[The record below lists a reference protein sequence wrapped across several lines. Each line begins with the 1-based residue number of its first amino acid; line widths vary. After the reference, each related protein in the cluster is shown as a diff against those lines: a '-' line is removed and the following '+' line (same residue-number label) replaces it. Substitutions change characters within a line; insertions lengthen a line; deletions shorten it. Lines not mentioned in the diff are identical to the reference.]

1 MKKSL
6 IAMSVLG
13 AFVAGSAT
21 AANVE
26 IYGLINPALM
36 FTSSDGDYASAET
49 KNQFSMEEGKE
60 FGSRWGLRGM
70 ETINEDLKVGFVLES
85 GFRSDTGALGA
96 ARDTGRIFDRESHI
110 DLHTKFGKFQF
121 GRMPLFG
128 SVLGADG
135 LFRAI
140 DPLFA
145 NYTVAFGSGSV
156 TGSDWTRVDNAIS
169 YVTPTFA
176 GFTAYA
182 MYSFKND
189 SKKTSTINGETL
201 TGEESKAESD
211 RYASLALRY
220 QNGALEAV
228 LVADMTMYGSIDT
241 YDHEKPEYD
250 VDNGFTVTLGGNYE
264 FSNGLKLIA
273 FGQYFKDQWLNTS
286 ARAGVTLDGVKWA
299 TSNNSDLTK
308 ADGEGY
314 GFVDGYG
321 LSLGANYPLGGGTIK
336 GQIAYRDMD
345 NTKDVDFNRWFVAL
359 GYDYPMSKRTSF
371 FAMTGYTQEKV
382 ESATREATPS
392 GYEFTAGILH
402 RF

>member
-13 AFVAGSAT
+13 AFVAGSAI

-36 FTSSDGDYASAET
+36 FTSSNGDYATAET

-70 ETINEDLKVGFVLES
+70 EEISPDFKVGFVLES

-176 GFTAYA
+176 GLTGYA
-182 MYSFKND
+182 MYSFRND
-189 SKKTSTINGETL
+189 SNKTDANGDPTNA
-201 TGEESKAESD
+201 EESKAEAD

-228 LVADMTMYGSIDT
+228 LVADMTMYGSVDSPA
-241 YDHEKPEYD
+241 HETED

-273 FGQYFKDQWLNTS
+273 FGQYFKDQYLNTN
-286 ARAGVTLDGVKWA
+286 ARAGVTLDGVNWVTAKDP
-299 TSNNSDLTK
+299 TQLSKGSN
-308 ADGEGY
+308 GY

-336 GQIAYRDMD
+336 GQVAYRDMD

-382 ESATREATPS
+382 EAANREATPY
-392 GYEFTAGILH
+392 GFEFTAGILH

>member
-36 FTSSDGDYASAET
+36 FTSSNGDYDGAET

-70 ETINEDLKVGFVLES
+70 EEISPDFKVGFVLES

-145 NYTVAFGSGSV
+145 NYTFAFGSGSV
-156 TGSDWTRVDNAIS
+156 TASDWTRVDNAIS

-176 GFTAYA
+176 GLTGYA

-189 SKKTSTINGETL
+189 GTTDA
-201 TGEESKAESD
+201 EESKAESN

-220 QNGALEAV
+220 QNGGLEAV
-228 LVADMTMYGSIDT
+228 LVADMTMYGSVDNP
-241 YDHEKPEYD
+241 DHETED

-264 FSNGLKLIA
+264 FSNGFKLIA
-273 FGQYFKDQWLNTS
+273 FAQYFKDQWLNTN
-286 ARAGVTLDGVKWA
+286 ARAGVTLDGVNWITAKQG
-299 TSNNSDLTK
+299 NIENGSD
-308 ADGEGY
+308 GY

-336 GQIAYRDMD
+336 GQVAYRDMD
-345 NTKDVDFNRWFVAL
+345 NTKDVDFSRWFVAL
-359 GYDYPMSKRTSF
+359 GYDYPALQAYEPLCDDRF
-371 FAMTGYTQEKV
+371 H
-382 ESATREATPS
+382 S
-392 GYEFTAGILH
+392 GKG
-402 RF
+402 

>member
-36 FTSSDGDYASAET
+36 FTSSNGDYDGAET

-70 ETINEDLKVGFVLES
+70 EEISPDFKVGFVLES

-145 NYTVAFGSGSV
+145 NYTFAFGSGSV
-156 TGSDWTRVDNAIS
+156 TASDWTRVDNAIS

-176 GFTAYA
+176 GLTGYA
-182 MYSFKND
+182 MYSFRND
-189 SKKTSTINGETL
+189 SNKTDADGNPYNA
-201 TGEESKAESD
+201 EESKAEAD

-220 QNGALEAV
+220 QNGGLEAV
-228 LVADMTMYGSIDT
+228 LVTDMTMYGSVDSPLH
-241 YDHEKPEYD
+241 DDAGYD
-250 VDNGFTVTLGGNYE
+250 VDNGYTVTLGGNYA
-264 FSNGLKLIA
+264 FSNGFKLIA
-273 FGQYFKDQWLNTS
+273 FAQYFKDQWLNTN
-286 ARAGVTLDGVKWA
+286 ARAGVTLDGVSHIA
-299 TSNNSDLTK
+299 GT
-308 ADGEGY
+308 Y
-314 GFVDGYG
+314 GFVDGFG
-321 LSLGANYPLGGGTIK
+321 VSLGANYPLGGGTIK

-345 NTKDVDFNRWFVAL
+345 NTMDVDFNRWFVAL
-359 GYDYPMSKRTSF
+359 GYDYPLSKRTSF
-371 FAMTGYTQEKV
+371 FAMTGFTQEKV
-382 ESATREATPS
+382 ENNRATTNNEATPY
-392 GYEFTAGILH
+392 GFEFTAGILH

>member
-36 FTSSDGDYASAET
+36 FTSSNGDYDGAET

-70 ETINEDLKVGFVLES
+70 EEISPDFKVGFVLES

-145 NYTVAFGSGSV
+145 NYTFAFGSGSV
-156 TGSDWTRVDNAIS
+156 TASDWTRVDNAIS

-176 GFTAYA
+176 GLTGYA

-189 SKKTSTINGETL
+189 GTTDA
-201 TGEESKAESD
+201 EESKAESN

-220 QNGALEAV
+220 QNGGLEAV
-228 LVADMTMYGSIDT
+228 LVADMTMYGSVDNP
-241 YDHEKPEYD
+241 DHETED
-250 VDNGFTVTLGGNYE
+250 VDNGFTVTFGGNYE
-264 FSNGLKLIA
+264 FSNGFKLIA
-273 FGQYFKDQWLNTS
+273 FAQYFKDQWLNTN
-286 ARAGVTLDGVKWA
+286 ARAGVTFDGVDYITGK
-299 TSNNSDLTK
+299 K
-308 ADGEGY
+308 GY

-321 LSLGANYPLGGGTIK
+321 VSLGANYPLGGGIIK
-336 GQIAYRDMD
+336 GQVAYRDMD
-345 NTKDVDFNRWFVAL
+345 NTDDVDFSRWFVAL
-359 GYDYPMSKRTSF
+359 GYDYPLSKRTSL
-371 FAMTGYTQEKV
+371 FAMTGFTQEKV
-382 ESATREATPS
+382 ENNRATTNNEATPY
-392 GYEFTAGILH
+392 GFEFTAGILH

>member
-36 FTSSDGDYASAET
+36 FTSSNGDFDGAET

-70 ETINEDLKVGFVLES
+70 EEISPDFKVGFVLES
-85 GFRSDTGALGA
+85 GFRSDTGARGA

-145 NYTVAFGSGSV
+145 NYTFAFGSGSV
-156 TGSDWTRVDNAIS
+156 TASDWTRVDNAIS

-176 GFTAYA
+176 GLTGYA

-189 SKKTSTINGETL
+189 GTTDA
-201 TGEESKAESD
+201 EESKAESD
-211 RYASLALRY
+211 RDASLALRY
-220 QNGALEAV
+220 QNGSLEAV
-228 LVADMTMYGSIDT
+228 LVTDMTMYGSVDKKG
-241 YDHEKPEYD
+241 HEEAGA
-250 VDNGFTVTLGGNYE
+250 DNGFTVTLGGNYE
-264 FSNGLKLIA
+264 FSNGFKLIA
-273 FGQYFKDQWLNTS
+273 FAQYFKDQWLNTN
-286 ARAGVTLDGVKWA
+286 ARAGVTFDGVDYITDK
-299 TSNNSDLTK
+299 N
-308 ADGEGY
+308 GY

-321 LSLGANYPLGGGTIK
+321 VSLGANYPLGGGIIK
-336 GQIAYRDMD
+336 GQVAYRDMD
-345 NTKDVDFNRWFVAL
+345 NTDDVDFNRWFVAL
-359 GYDYPMSKRTSF
+359 GYDYPLSKRTSL
-371 FAMTGYTQEKV
+371 FAMTGFTQEKV
-382 ESATREATPS
+382 ENNSTNDEATPY
-392 GYEFTAGILH
+392 GFEFTAGILH

>member
-36 FTSSDGDYASAET
+36 FTSSNGDYDGAET

-70 ETINEDLKVGFVLES
+70 EEISPDFKVGFVLES

-145 NYTVAFGSGSV
+145 NYTFAFGSGSV
-156 TGSDWTRVDNAIS
+156 TASDWTRVDNAIS

-176 GFTAYA
+176 GLTGYA

-189 SKKTSTINGETL
+189 GTTDA
-201 TGEESKAESD
+201 EESKAESD

-220 QNGALEAV
+220 QNGSLEAV
-228 LVADMTMYGSIDT
+228 LVTDMTMYGSVDKKE
-241 YDHEKPEYD
+241 HEEAGA
-250 VDNGFTVTLGGNYE
+250 DNGFTVTLGGNYE
-264 FSNGLKLIA
+264 FSNGFKLIA
-273 FGQYFKDQWLNTS
+273 FAQYFKDQWLNTN
-286 ARAGVTLDGVKWA
+286 ARAGVTFDGVNYI
-299 TSNNSDLTK
+299 T
-308 ADGEGY
+308 GEKGY

-321 LSLGANYPLGGGTIK
+321 VSLGANYPLGGGTIK
-336 GQIAYRDMD
+336 GQVAYRDMD
-345 NTKDVDFNRWFVAL
+345 NTDDVDFSRWFVAL
-359 GYDYPMSKRTSF
+359 GYDYPLSKRTSL
-371 FAMTGYTQEKV
+371 FAMTGFTQEKV
-382 ESATREATPS
+382 ENNRATTNNEATPY
-392 GYEFTAGILH
+392 GFEFTAGILH

>member
-36 FTSSDGDYASAET
+36 FTSSNGDYDGAET

-70 ETINEDLKVGFVLES
+70 EEISPDFKVGFVLES

-145 NYTVAFGSGSV
+145 NYTFAFGSGSV
-156 TGSDWTRVDNAIS
+156 TASDWTRVDNAIS

-176 GFTAYA
+176 GLTGYA

-189 SKKTSTINGETL
+189 GTTDA
-201 TGEESKAESD
+201 EESKAESD

-220 QNGALEAV
+220 QNGSLEAV
-228 LVADMTMYGSIDT
+228 LVTDMTMYGSVDKK
-241 YDHEKPEYD
+241 DHEEAGA
-250 VDNGFTVTLGGNYE
+250 DNGFTVTLGGNYE
-264 FSNGLKLIA
+264 FSNGFKLIA
-273 FGQYFKDQWLNTS
+273 FAQYFKDQWLNTN
-286 ARAGVTLDGVKWA
+286 ARAGVTFDGVDYI
-299 TSNNSDLTK
+299 TGGN
-308 ADGEGY
+308 GY

-321 LSLGANYPLGGGTIK
+321 VSLGANYPLGGGTIK

-345 NTKDVDFNRWFVAL
+345 NTNDVDFNRWFVAL
-359 GYDYPMSKRTSF
+359 GYDYPLSKRTSF
-371 FAMTGYTQEKV
+371 FAMTGFTQEKV
-382 ESATREATPS
+382 ENNRATTNNDSEATPY
-392 GYEFTAGILH
+392 GFEFTAGILH

>member
-13 AFVAGSAT
+13 AFVASSAT

-36 FTSSDGDYASAET
+36 FTSSNGDYDGAET

-70 ETINEDLKVGFVLES
+70 EEISPDFKVGFVLES

-145 NYTVAFGSGSV
+145 NYTFAFGSGSV
-156 TGSDWTRVDNAIS
+156 TASDWTRVDNAIS

-176 GFTAYA
+176 GLTGYA

-189 SKKTSTINGETL
+189 GTTDA
-201 TGEESKAESD
+201 EESKAESD

-220 QNGALEAV
+220 QNGSLEAV
-228 LVADMTMYGSIDT
+228 LVTDMTMYGSVDKKE
-241 YDHEKPEYD
+241 HEEAGA
-250 VDNGFTVTLGGNYE
+250 DNGFTVTLGGNYE
-264 FSNGLKLIA
+264 FSNGFKLIA
-273 FGQYFKDQWLNTS
+273 FAQYFKDQWLNTN
-286 ARAGVTLDGVKWA
+286 ARAGVTFDGV
-299 TSNNSDLTK
+299 NELTNK
-308 ADGEGY
+308 SGY
-314 GFVDGYG
+314 GYVDGYG
-321 LSLGANYPLGGGTIK
+321 VSLGANYPLGGGTIK
-336 GQIAYRDMD
+336 GQVAYRDMD
-345 NTKDVDFNRWFVAL
+345 NTDDVDFNRWFVAL
-359 GYDYPMSKRTSF
+359 GYDYPLSKRTSL
-371 FAMTGYTQEKV
+371 FAMTGFTQEKV
-382 ESATREATPS
+382 ENNRTNKEATPY
-392 GYEFTAGILH
+392 GFEFTAGILH

>member
-36 FTSSDGDYASAET
+36 FTSSNGDYDGAET

-60 FGSRWGLRGM
+60 FGSRWGLRGK
-70 ETINEDLKVGFVLES
+70 EDISPDFKVGFVLES

-145 NYTVAFGSGSV
+145 NYTFAFGSGSV
-156 TGSDWTRVDNAIS
+156 TASDWTRVDNAIS

-176 GFTAYA
+176 GLTGYA

-189 SKKTSTINGETL
+189 GTTDA
-201 TGEESKAESD
+201 EESKAESN

-220 QNGALEAV
+220 QNGGLEAV
-228 LVADMTMYGSIDT
+228 LVADMTMYGSVDNP
-241 YDHEKPEYD
+241 DHETED

-264 FSNGLKLIA
+264 FSNGFKLIA
-273 FGQYFKDQWLNTS
+273 FAQYFKDQWLNTN
-286 ARAGVTLDGVKWA
+286 ARAGVTLDGVNWVTAKLGNIENG
-299 TSNNSDLTK
+299 SN
-308 ADGEGY
+308 GY

-336 GQIAYRDMD
+336 GQVAYRDMD
-345 NTKDVDFNRWFVAL
+345 NTMDVDFNRWFVAL
-359 GYDYPMSKRTSF
+359 GYDYPLSKRTSL
-371 FAMTGYTQEKV
+371 FAMTGFTQEKV
-382 ESATREATPS
+382 ENNRTNEEATPY
-392 GYEFTAGILH
+392 GFEFTAGILH

>member
-36 FTSSDGDYASAET
+36 FTSSNGDYDGAET

-70 ETINEDLKVGFVLES
+70 EEISPDFKVGFVLES

-145 NYTVAFGSGSV
+145 NYTFAFGSGSV
-156 TGSDWTRVDNAIS
+156 TASDWTRVDNAIS

-176 GFTAYA
+176 GLTGYA

-189 SKKTSTINGETL
+189 GTTDA
-201 TGEESKAESD
+201 EESEAESN

-220 QNGALEAV
+220 QNGGLEAV
-228 LVADMTMYGSIDT
+228 LVADMTMYGSVDNP
-241 YDHEKPEYD
+241 DHETED

-264 FSNGLKLIA
+264 FSNGFKLIA
-273 FGQYFKDQWLNTS
+273 FAQYFKDQWLNTN
-286 ARAGVTLDGVKWA
+286 ARAGVTLDGVNWITAKQG
-299 TSNNSDLTK
+299 NIENGSD
-308 ADGEGY
+308 GY

-336 GQIAYRDMD
+336 GQVAYRDMD
-345 NTKDVDFNRWFVAL
+345 NTKDVDFSRWFVAL
-359 GYDYPMSKRTSF
+359 GYDYPLSKRTSL
-371 FAMTGYTQEKV
+371 FAMTGFTQEKV
-382 ESATREATPS
+382 ENNRTNKEATPY
-392 GYEFTAGILH
+392 GFEFTAGILH

>member
-36 FTSSDGDYASAET
+36 FTSSNGDHDGAET

-70 ETINEDLKVGFVLES
+70 EEISPDFKVGFVLES

-145 NYTVAFGSGSV
+145 NYTFAFGSGSV
-156 TGSDWTRVDNAIS
+156 TASDWTRVDNAIS

-176 GFTAYA
+176 GLTGYA

-189 SKKTSTINGETL
+189 GTTDA
-201 TGEESKAESD
+201 EESKAESD

-220 QNGALEAV
+220 QNGSLEAV
-228 LVADMTMYGSIDT
+228 LVTDMTMYGSVDKKE
-241 YDHEKPEYD
+241 HEEAGA
-250 VDNGFTVTLGGNYE
+250 DNGFTVTLGGNYE
-264 FSNGLKLIA
+264 FSNGFKLIA
-273 FGQYFKDQWLNTS
+273 FAQYFKDQWLNTN
-286 ARAGVTLDGVKWA
+286 ARAGVTFDGVDYI
-299 TSNNSDLTK
+299 TSK
-308 ADGEGY
+308 KGY

-321 LSLGANYPLGGGTIK
+321 VSLGANYPLGGGTIK
-336 GQIAYRDMD
+336 GQVAYRDMD
-345 NTKDVDFNRWFVAL
+345 NTDDVDFNRWFVAL
-359 GYDYPMSKRTSF
+359 GYDYPLSKRTSL
-371 FAMTGYTQEKV
+371 FAMTGFTQEKV
-382 ESATREATPS
+382 ENNRATTNNEATPY
-392 GYEFTAGILH
+392 GFEFTAGILH

>member
-26 IYGLINPALM
+26 IYGLIKPALM
-36 FTSSDGDYASAET
+36 FTSSNGDYDGAET

-70 ETINEDLKVGFVLES
+70 EEISPDFKVGFVLES

-145 NYTVAFGSGSV
+145 NYTFAFGSGSV
-156 TGSDWTRVDNAIS
+156 TASDWTRVDNAIS

-176 GFTAYA
+176 GLTGYA

-189 SKKTSTINGETL
+189 GTTDA
-201 TGEESKAESD
+201 EESKAESN

-220 QNGALEAV
+220 QNGGLEAV
-228 LVADMTMYGSIDT
+228 LVADMTMYGSVDNP
-241 YDHEKPEYD
+241 DHETED

-264 FSNGLKLIA
+264 FSNGFKLIA
-273 FGQYFKDQWLNTS
+273 FAQYFKDQWLNTN
-286 ARAGVTLDGVKWA
+286 ARAGVTLDGVNWITAKQG
-299 TSNNSDLTK
+299 NIENGSD
-308 ADGEGY
+308 GY

-336 GQIAYRDMD
+336 GQVAYRDMD
-345 NTKDVDFNRWFVAL
+345 NTKDVDFSRWFVAL
-359 GYDYPMSKRTSF
+359 GYDYPLSKRTSL
-371 FAMTGYTQEKV
+371 FAMTGFTQEKV
-382 ESATREATPS
+382 ENNRTNKEATPY
-392 GYEFTAGILH
+392 GFEFTAGILH

>member
-13 AFVAGSAT
+13 AFVASSAT

-36 FTSSDGDYASAET
+36 FTSSNGDYDGAET

-70 ETINEDLKVGFVLES
+70 EEISPDFKVGFVLES
-85 GFRSDTGALGA
+85 GFRSDTGVLGA
-96 ARDTGRIFDRESHI
+96 ARDTGRIFDRESHL

-176 GFTAYA
+176 GLTGYA
-182 MYSFKND
+182 MYSFRND
-189 SKKTSTINGETL
+189 SNKIDANGDPTNA
-201 TGEESKAESD
+201 EESKAEAD

-228 LVADMTMYGSIDT
+228 LVADMTMYGSVDSPA
-241 YDHEKPEYD
+241 HETAD

-264 FSNGLKLIA
+264 FSNGFKLIA
-273 FGQYFKDQWLNTS
+273 FAQYFKDQYLNTN
-286 ARAGVTLDGVKWA
+286 ARAGVTFDGV
-299 TSNNSDLTK
+299 NELTK
-308 ADGEGY
+308 NNDVAGY
-314 GFVDGYG
+314 GYVDGYG
-321 LSLGANYPLGGGTIK
+321 VSLGANYPLGGGTIK
-336 GQIAYRDMD
+336 GQVAYRDMD
-345 NTKDVDFNRWFVAL
+345 NTENVDFNRWFVAM

-371 FAMTGYTQEKV
+371 FAMTGFTQEKV
-382 ESATREATPS
+382 ETATREATPY
-392 GYEFTAGILH
+392 GFEFTAGILH

>member
-36 FTSSDGDYASAET
+36 FTSSNGDYATAET

-70 ETINEDLKVGFVLES
+70 EEISPDFKVGFVLES

-176 GFTAYA
+176 GLTGYA
-182 MYSFKND
+182 MYSFRND
-189 SKKTSTINGETL
+189 SNKTDANGDPTNA
-201 TGEESKAESD
+201 EESKAKAD

-220 QNGALEAV
+220 QNGGLEAV
-228 LVADMTMYGSIDT
+228 LVTDMTMYGSVDSPLH
-241 YDHEKPEYD
+241 DDAGYD
-250 VDNGFTVTLGGNYE
+250 VDNGYTVTLGGNYA
-264 FSNGLKLIA
+264 FSNGFKLIA
-273 FGQYFKDQWLNTS
+273 FAQYFKDQWLNTN
-286 ARAGVTLDGVKWA
+286 ARAGVTLDGVKWVTGDGTA
-299 TSNNSDLTK
+299 AN
-308 ADGEGY
+308 GEGY

-321 LSLGANYPLGGGTIK
+321 VSLGANYPLGGGTIK
-336 GQIAYRDMD
+336 GQVAYRDMD

-382 ESATREATPS
+382 EAANREATPY
-392 GYEFTAGILH
+392 GFEFTAGILH

>member
-36 FTSSDGDYASAET
+36 FTSSNGDFDGAET

-70 ETINEDLKVGFVLES
+70 EEISPDFKVGFVLES

-145 NYTVAFGSGSV
+145 NYTFAFGSGSV
-156 TGSDWTRVDNAIS
+156 TASDWTRVDNAIS

-176 GFTAYA
+176 GLTGYA

-189 SKKTSTINGETL
+189 GTTDA
-201 TGEESKAESD
+201 EESKAESD

-220 QNGALEAV
+220 QNGSLEAV
-228 LVADMTMYGSIDT
+228 LVTDMTMYGSVDKKE
-241 YDHEKPEYD
+241 HEEAGA
-250 VDNGFTVTLGGNYE
+250 DNGFTVTLGGNYE
-264 FSNGLKLIA
+264 FSNGFKLIA
-273 FGQYFKDQWLNTS
+273 FAQYFKDQWLNTN
-286 ARAGVTLDGVKWA
+286 ARAGVTFDGVDYITDRK
-299 TSNNSDLTK
+299 
-308 ADGEGY
+308 GY

-321 LSLGANYPLGGGTIK
+321 VSLGANYPLGGGTIK
-336 GQIAYRDMD
+336 GQVAYRDMD
-345 NTKDVDFNRWFVAL
+345 NTDDVDFNRWFVAL
-359 GYDYPMSKRTSF
+359 GYDYPLSKRTSL
-371 FAMTGYTQEKV
+371 FAMTGFTQEKV
-382 ESATREATPS
+382 ENNRTNDEATPY
-392 GYEFTAGILH
+392 GFEFTAGILH

>member
-36 FTSSDGDYASAET
+36 FTSSSGDYDGAET

-70 ETINEDLKVGFVLES
+70 EEISPDFKVGFVLES

-145 NYTVAFGSGSV
+145 NYTFAFGSGSV
-156 TGSDWTRVDNAIS
+156 TASDWTRVDNAIS

-176 GFTAYA
+176 GLTGYA

-189 SKKTSTINGETL
+189 GTTDA
-201 TGEESKAESD
+201 EESKAESD

-220 QNGALEAV
+220 QNGSLEAV
-228 LVADMTMYGSIDT
+228 LVTDMTMYGSVDKKE
-241 YDHEKPEYD
+241 HEEAGA
-250 VDNGFTVTLGGNYE
+250 DNGFTVTLGGNYE
-264 FSNGLKLIA
+264 FSNGFKLIA
-273 FGQYFKDQWLNTS
+273 FAQYFKDQWLNTN
-286 ARAGVTLDGVKWA
+286 ARAGVTFDGVDYI
-299 TSNNSDLTK
+299 TDRN
-308 ADGEGY
+308 GY

-321 LSLGANYPLGGGTIK
+321 VSLGANYPLGGGTIK
-336 GQIAYRDMD
+336 GQVAYRDMD
-345 NTKDVDFNRWFVAL
+345 NTDDVDFNRWFVAL
-359 GYDYPMSKRTSF
+359 GYDYPLSKRTSL
-371 FAMTGYTQEKV
+371 FAMTGFTQEKV
-382 ESATREATPS
+382 ENNRTNDEATPY
-392 GYEFTAGILH
+392 GFEFTAGILH

>member
-36 FTSSDGDYASAET
+36 FTSSNGDYDGAET

-70 ETINEDLKVGFVLES
+70 EEISPDFKVGFVLES

-145 NYTVAFGSGSV
+145 NYTFAFGSGSV
-156 TGSDWTRVDNAIS
+156 TASDWTRVDNAIS

-176 GFTAYA
+176 GLTGYA

-189 SKKTSTINGETL
+189 GTTDA
-201 TGEESKAESD
+201 EESKAESD

-220 QNGALEAV
+220 QNGSLEAV
-228 LVADMTMYGSIDT
+228 LVTDMTMYGSVDKKE
-241 YDHEKPEYD
+241 HEEAGA
-250 VDNGFTVTLGGNYE
+250 DNGFTVTLGGNYA
-264 FSNGLKLIA
+264 FSNGFKLIA
-273 FGQYFKDQWLNTS
+273 FAQYFKDQWLNTN
-286 ARAGVTLDGVKWA
+286 ARAGVTLDGVKWV
-299 TSNNSDLTK
+299 TG
-308 ADGEGY
+308 DGTAANGKGY

-321 LSLGANYPLGGGTIK
+321 VSLGANYPLGGGTIK
-336 GQIAYRDMD
+336 GQVAYRDMD
-345 NTKDVDFNRWFVAL
+345 NTDDVDFSRWFVAL
-359 GYDYPMSKRTSF
+359 GYDYPLSKRTSL
-371 FAMTGYTQEKV
+371 FAMTGFTQEKV
-382 ESATREATPS
+382 ENNRATTNNEATPY
-392 GYEFTAGILH
+392 GFEFTAGILH

>member
-36 FTSSDGDYASAET
+36 FTSSNGDYDGAET

-70 ETINEDLKVGFVLES
+70 EEISPDFKVGFVLES

-145 NYTVAFGSGSV
+145 NYTFAFGSGSV
-156 TGSDWTRVDNAIS
+156 TASDWTRVDNAIS

-176 GFTAYA
+176 GLTGYA

-189 SKKTSTINGETL
+189 GTTDA
-201 TGEESKAESD
+201 EESKAESD

-220 QNGALEAV
+220 QNGSLEAV
-228 LVADMTMYGSIDT
+228 LVTDMTMYGSVDKKE
-241 YDHEKPEYD
+241 HEEAGA
-250 VDNGFTVTLGGNYE
+250 DNGFTVTLGGNYE
-264 FSNGLKLIA
+264 FSNGFKLIA
-273 FGQYFKDQWLNTS
+273 FAQYFKDQWLNTN
-286 ARAGVTLDGVKWA
+286 ARAGVTFDGVDYITGK
-299 TSNNSDLTK
+299 K
-308 ADGEGY
+308 GY

-321 LSLGANYPLGGGTIK
+321 VSLGANYPLGGGIIK
-336 GQIAYRDMD
+336 GQVAYRDMD
-345 NTKDVDFNRWFVAL
+345 NTDDVDFSRWFVAL
-359 GYDYPMSKRTSF
+359 GYDYPLSKRTSL
-371 FAMTGYTQEKV
+371 FAMTGFTQEKV
-382 ESATREATPS
+382 ENNRATTNNEATPY
-392 GYEFTAGILH
+392 GFEFTAGILH

>member
-36 FTSSDGDYASAET
+36 FTSSNGDYDGAET

-70 ETINEDLKVGFVLES
+70 EEISPDFKVGFVLES

-145 NYTVAFGSGSV
+145 NYTFAFGSGSV
-156 TGSDWTRVDNAIS
+156 TASDWTRVDNAIS

-176 GFTAYA
+176 GLTGYA

-189 SKKTSTINGETL
+189 GTTDA
-201 TGEESKAESD
+201 EESKAESN

-220 QNGALEAV
+220 QNGGLEAV
-228 LVADMTMYGSIDT
+228 LVADMTMYGSVDNP
-241 YDHEKPEYD
+241 DHETED

-264 FSNGLKLIA
+264 FSNGFKLIA
-273 FGQYFKDQWLNTS
+273 FAQYFKDQWLNTN
-286 ARAGVTLDGVKWA
+286 ARAGVTLDGVNWITAKEGNIENG
-299 TSNNSDLTK
+299 SN
-308 ADGEGY
+308 GY

-336 GQIAYRDMD
+336 GQVAYRDMD
-345 NTKDVDFNRWFVAL
+345 NTDDVDFNRWFVAL
-359 GYDYPMSKRTSF
+359 GYDYPLSKRTSL
-371 FAMTGYTQEKV
+371 FAMTGFTQEKV
-382 ESATREATPS
+382 ENNRTNDEATPY
-392 GYEFTAGILH
+392 GFEFTAGILH

>member
-36 FTSSDGDYASAET
+36 FTSSNGDYDGAET

-70 ETINEDLKVGFVLES
+70 EEISPDFKVGFVLES

-145 NYTVAFGSGSV
+145 NYTFAFGSGSV
-156 TGSDWTRVDNAIS
+156 TASDWTRVDNAIS

-176 GFTAYA
+176 GLTGYA

-189 SKKTSTINGETL
+189 GTTDA
-201 TGEESKAESD
+201 EESKAESD

-220 QNGALEAV
+220 QNGSLEAV
-228 LVADMTMYGSIDT
+228 LVTDMTMYGSVDKKE
-241 YDHEKPEYD
+241 HEEAGA
-250 VDNGFTVTLGGNYE
+250 DNGFTVTLGGNYA
-264 FSNGLKLIA
+264 FSNGFKLFA
-273 FGQYFKDQWLNTS
+273 FAQYFKDQWLNTN
-286 ARAGVTLDGVKWA
+286 ARAGVTLDGVKWVTGDGTA
-299 TSNNSDLTK
+299 AN
-308 ADGEGY
+308 GEGY

-321 LSLGANYPLGGGTIK
+321 VSLGANYPLGGGTIK
-336 GQIAYRDMD
+336 GQVAYRDMD
-345 NTKDVDFNRWFVAL
+345 NTDDVDFSRWFVAL
-359 GYDYPMSKRTSF
+359 GYDYPLSKRTSL
-371 FAMTGYTQEKV
+371 FAMTGFTQEKV
-382 ESATREATPS
+382 ENNRATTNNEATPY
-392 GYEFTAGILH
+392 GFEFTAGILH

>member
-36 FTSSDGDYASAET
+36 FTSSNGDYATAET

-70 ETINEDLKVGFVLES
+70 EEISPDFKVGFVLES

-176 GFTAYA
+176 GLTGYA
-182 MYSFKND
+182 MYSFRND
-189 SKKTSTINGETL
+189 SNKTDTNGDPTNA
-201 TGEESKAESD
+201 EESKAEAD

-220 QNGALEAV
+220 QNGGLEAV
-228 LVADMTMYGSIDT
+228 LVADMTMYGSVDSPA
-241 YDHEKPEYD
+241 HETAD

-264 FSNGLKLIA
+264 FSNGFKLIA
-273 FGQYFKDQWLNTS
+273 FAQYFKDQYLNTN
-286 ARAGVTLDGVKWA
+286 ARAGVTFDGV
-299 TSNNSDLTK
+299 NELTK
-308 ADGEGY
+308 NNDVAGY
-314 GFVDGYG
+314 GYVDGYG
-321 LSLGANYPLGGGTIK
+321 VSLGANYPLGGGTIK
-336 GQIAYRDMD
+336 GQVAYRDMD
-345 NTKDVDFNRWFVAL
+345 NTENVDFNRWFVAM

-371 FAMTGYTQEKV
+371 FAMTGFSQEKV
-382 ESATREATPS
+382 ETATREATPY
-392 GYEFTAGILH
+392 GFEFTAGILH

>member
-36 FTSSDGDYASAET
+36 FTSSNGDYDGAET

-70 ETINEDLKVGFVLES
+70 EEISPDFKVGFVLES

-145 NYTVAFGSGSV
+145 NYTFAFGSGSV
-156 TGSDWTRVDNAIS
+156 TASDWTRVDNAIS

-176 GFTAYA
+176 GLTGYA
-182 MYSFKND
+182 MYSFRND
-189 SKKTSTINGETL
+189 SNKTRTVSGVTSPTNA
-201 TGEESKAESD
+201 EESKAEAD

-228 LVADMTMYGSIDT
+228 LVADMTMYGSVDSPA
-241 YDHEKPEYD
+241 HETED

-264 FSNGLKLIA
+264 FSNGFKLIA
-273 FGQYFKDQWLNTS
+273 FGQYFKDQYLNHN
-286 ARAGVTLDGVKWA
+286 ARAGVTLDGVNWV
-299 TSNNSDLTK
+299 TDSN
-308 ADGEGY
+308 GY

-336 GQIAYRDMD
+336 GQVAYRDMG

-382 ESATREATPS
+382 EAANREATPY
-392 GYEFTAGILH
+392 GFEFTAGILH

>member
-36 FTSSDGDYASAET
+36 FTSSNGDYATAET

-70 ETINEDLKVGFVLES
+70 EEISPDFKVGFVLES

-145 NYTVAFGSGSV
+145 NYTFAFGSGSV
-156 TGSDWTRVDNAIS
+156 TASDWTRVDNAIS

-176 GFTAYA
+176 GLTGYA

-189 SKKTSTINGETL
+189 GTTDA
-201 TGEESKAESD
+201 EESKAESN

-220 QNGALEAV
+220 QNGGLEAV
-228 LVADMTMYGSIDT
+228 LVADMTMYGSVDNP
-241 YDHEKPEYD
+241 DHETED

-264 FSNGLKLIA
+264 FSNGFKLIA
-273 FGQYFKDQWLNTS
+273 FAQYFKDQWLNTN
-286 ARAGVTLDGVKWA
+286 ARAGVTLDGVNWITAKQG
-299 TSNNSDLTK
+299 NIENGSD
-308 ADGEGY
+308 GY

-336 GQIAYRDMD
+336 GQVAYRDMD
-345 NTKDVDFNRWFVAL
+345 NTKDVDFSRWFVAL
-359 GYDYPMSKRTSF
+359 GYDYPLSKRTSL
-371 FAMTGYTQEKV
+371 FAMTGFTQEKV
-382 ESATREATPS
+382 ENNRTNKEATPY
-392 GYEFTAGILH
+392 GFEFTAGILH

>member
-36 FTSSDGDYASAET
+36 FTSSNGDYDGAET

-70 ETINEDLKVGFVLES
+70 EEISPDFKVGFVLES

-145 NYTVAFGSGSV
+145 NYTFAFGSGSV
-156 TGSDWTRVDNAIS
+156 TASDWTRVDNAIS

-176 GFTAYA
+176 GLTGYA
-182 MYSFKND
+182 MYSFRND
-189 SKKTSTINGETL
+189 SNKTDANGDPTNA
-201 TGEESKAESD
+201 EESKAEAD

-228 LVADMTMYGSIDT
+228 LVADMTMYGSVDSPA
-241 YDHEKPEYD
+241 HETED

-264 FSNGLKLIA
+264 FSNGFKLIA
-273 FGQYFKDQWLNTS
+273 FGQYFKDQYLNHN
-286 ARAGVTLDGVKWA
+286 ARAGVTLDGVNWV
-299 TSNNSDLTK
+299 TGSN
-308 ADGEGY
+308 GY

-336 GQIAYRDMD
+336 GQVAYRDMD

-382 ESATREATPS
+382 EAANREATPY
-392 GYEFTAGILH
+392 GFEFTAGILH

>member
-36 FTSSDGDYASAET
+36 FTSSNGDYDGAET

-70 ETINEDLKVGFVLES
+70 EEISPDFKVGFVLES

-176 GFTAYA
+176 GLTGYA

-189 SKKTSTINGETL
+189 GTTDA
-201 TGEESKAESD
+201 EESKAESD

-220 QNGALEAV
+220 QNGSLEAV
-228 LVADMTMYGSIDT
+228 LVTDMTMYGSVDKK
-241 YDHEKPEYD
+241 DHEEAGA
-250 VDNGFTVTLGGNYE
+250 DNGFTVTLGGNYE
-264 FSNGLKLIA
+264 FSNGFKLIA
-273 FGQYFKDQWLNTS
+273 FAQYFKDQWLNTN
-286 ARAGVTLDGVKWA
+286 ARAGVTFDGVDYI
-299 TSNNSDLTK
+299 TGGN
-308 ADGEGY
+308 GY

-321 LSLGANYPLGGGTIK
+321 VSLGANYPLGGGTIK
-336 GQIAYRDMD
+336 GQVAYRDMD
-345 NTKDVDFNRWFVAL
+345 NTDDVDFSRWFVAL
-359 GYDYPMSKRTSF
+359 GYDYPLSKRTSL
-371 FAMTGYTQEKV
+371 FAMTGFTQEKV
-382 ESATREATPS
+382 ENNRATTNNEATPY
-392 GYEFTAGILH
+392 GFEFTAGILH

>member
-36 FTSSDGDYASAET
+36 FTSSNGDYDGAET

-70 ETINEDLKVGFVLES
+70 EEISPDFKVGFVLES

-145 NYTVAFGSGSV
+145 NYTFAFGSGSV
-156 TGSDWTRVDNAIS
+156 TASDWTRVDNAIS

-176 GFTAYA
+176 GLTGYA

-189 SKKTSTINGETL
+189 GTTDA
-201 TGEESKAESD
+201 EESKAESD

-220 QNGALEAV
+220 QNGSLEAV
-228 LVADMTMYGSIDT
+228 LVTDMTMYGSVDKKE
-241 YDHEKPEYD
+241 HEEAGA
-250 VDNGFTVTLGGNYE
+250 DNGFTVTLGGNYE
-264 FSNGLKLIA
+264 FSNGFKLIA
-273 FGQYFKDQWLNTS
+273 FAQYFKDQWLNTN
-286 ARAGVTLDGVKWA
+286 ARAGVTLVGVSHIA
-299 TSNNSDLTK
+299 GS
-308 ADGEGY
+308 AGY

-321 LSLGANYPLGGGTIK
+321 VSLGANYPLGGGTIK

-345 NTKDVDFNRWFVAL
+345 NTNDVDFNRWFVAL
-359 GYDYPMSKRTSF
+359 GYDYPLSKRTSL
-371 FAMTGYTQEKV
+371 FAMTGFTQEKV
-382 ESATREATPS
+382 ENNRATTNNDSEATPY
-392 GYEFTAGILH
+392 GFEFTAGILH

>member
-36 FTSSDGDYASAET
+36 FTSSNGDYDGAET

-70 ETINEDLKVGFVLES
+70 EEISPDFKVGFVLES

-145 NYTVAFGSGSV
+145 NYTFAFGSGSV
-156 TGSDWTRVDNAIS
+156 TASDWTRVDNAIS

-176 GFTAYA
+176 GLTGYA

-189 SKKTSTINGETL
+189 GTTDA
-201 TGEESKAESD
+201 EESKAESN

-220 QNGALEAV
+220 QNGGLEAV
-228 LVADMTMYGSIDT
+228 LVADMTMYGSVDNP
-241 YDHEKPEYD
+241 DHETED

-264 FSNGLKLIA
+264 FSNGFKLIA
-273 FGQYFKDQWLNTS
+273 FAQYFKDQWLNTN
-286 ARAGVTLDGVKWA
+286 ARAGVTFDGVDYITGK
-299 TSNNSDLTK
+299 K
-308 ADGEGY
+308 GY

-321 LSLGANYPLGGGTIK
+321 VSLGANYPLGGGIIK
-336 GQIAYRDMD
+336 GQVAYRDMD
-345 NTKDVDFNRWFVAL
+345 NTDDVDFSRWFVAL
-359 GYDYPMSKRTSF
+359 GYDYPLSKRTSL
-371 FAMTGYTQEKV
+371 FAMTGFTQEKV
-382 ESATREATPS
+382 ENNRATTNNEATPY
-392 GYEFTAGILH
+392 GFEFTAGILH

>member
-36 FTSSDGDYASAET
+36 FTSSNGDFDGAET

-70 ETINEDLKVGFVLES
+70 EEISPDFKVGFVLES

-145 NYTVAFGSGSV
+145 NYTFAFGSGSV
-156 TGSDWTRVDNAIS
+156 TASDWTRVDNAIS

-176 GFTAYA
+176 GLTGYA

-189 SKKTSTINGETL
+189 GTTDA
-201 TGEESKAESD
+201 EESKAESD

-220 QNGALEAV
+220 QNGSLEAV
-228 LVADMTMYGSIDT
+228 LVTDMTMYGSVDKKE
-241 YDHEKPEYD
+241 HEEAGA
-250 VDNGFTVTLGGNYE
+250 DNGFTVTLGGNYE
-264 FSNGLKLIA
+264 FSNGFKLIA
-273 FGQYFKDQWLNTS
+273 FAQYFKDQWLNTN
-286 ARAGVTLDGVKWA
+286 ARAGVTFDGVDYITDK
-299 TSNNSDLTK
+299 K
-308 ADGEGY
+308 GY

-321 LSLGANYPLGGGTIK
+321 VSLGANYPLGGGIIK
-336 GQIAYRDMD
+336 GQVAYRDMD
-345 NTKDVDFNRWFVAL
+345 NTDDVDFNRWFVAL
-359 GYDYPMSKRTSF
+359 GYDYPLSKRTSL
-371 FAMTGYTQEKV
+371 FAMTGFTQEKV
-382 ESATREATPS
+382 ENNSTNDEATPY
-392 GYEFTAGILH
+392 GFEFTAGILH

>member
-36 FTSSDGDYASAET
+36 FTSSNGDYDGAET

-70 ETINEDLKVGFVLES
+70 EEISPDFKVGFVLES

-145 NYTVAFGSGSV
+145 NYTFAFGSGSV
-156 TGSDWTRVDNAIS
+156 TASDWTRVDNAIS

-176 GFTAYA
+176 GLTGYA

-189 SKKTSTINGETL
+189 GTTDA
-201 TGEESKAESD
+201 EESKAESD

-220 QNGALEAV
+220 QNGSLEAV
-228 LVADMTMYGSIDT
+228 LVTDMTMYGSVDKKE
-241 YDHEKPEYD
+241 HEEAGA
-250 VDNGFTVTLGGNYE
+250 DNGFTVTLGGNYE
-264 FSNGLKLIA
+264 FSNGFKLIA
-273 FGQYFKDQWLNTS
+273 FAQYFKDQWLNTN
-286 ARAGVTLDGVKWA
+286 ARAGVTFDGVDYI
-299 TSNNSDLTK
+299 TDRN
-308 ADGEGY
+308 GY

-321 LSLGANYPLGGGTIK
+321 VSLGANYPLGGGTIK
-336 GQIAYRDMD
+336 GQVAYRDMD
-345 NTKDVDFNRWFVAL
+345 NTDDVDFNRWFVAL
-359 GYDYPMSKRTSF
+359 GYDYPLSKRTSL
-371 FAMTGYTQEKV
+371 FAMTGFTQEKV
-382 ESATREATPS
+382 ENNRTNEEATPY
-392 GYEFTAGILH
+392 GFEFTAGILH

>member
-36 FTSSDGDYASAET
+36 FTSSNGDYDGAET

-70 ETINEDLKVGFVLES
+70 EEISPDFKVGFVLES

-145 NYTVAFGSGSV
+145 NYTLAFGSGSV
-156 TGSDWTRVDNAIS
+156 TASDWTRVDNAIS

-176 GFTAYA
+176 GLTGYA

-189 SKKTSTINGETL
+189 GTTDA
-201 TGEESKAESD
+201 EESKAESD

-220 QNGALEAV
+220 QNGSLEAV
-228 LVADMTMYGSIDT
+228 LVTDMTMYGSVDKKE
-241 YDHEKPEYD
+241 HEEAGA
-250 VDNGFTVTLGGNYE
+250 DNGFTVTLGGNYE
-264 FSNGLKLIA
+264 FSNGFKLIA
-273 FGQYFKDQWLNTS
+273 FAQYFKDQWLNTN
-286 ARAGVTLDGVKWA
+286 ARAGVTFDGV
-299 TSNNSDLTK
+299 NELTNK
-308 ADGEGY
+308 SGY
-314 GFVDGYG
+314 GYVDGYG
-321 LSLGANYPLGGGTIK
+321 VSLGANYPLGGGTIK
-336 GQIAYRDMD
+336 GQVAYRDMD
-345 NTKDVDFNRWFVAL
+345 NTDDVDFNRWFVAL
-359 GYDYPMSKRTSF
+359 GYDYPLSKRTSL
-371 FAMTGYTQEKV
+371 FAMTGFTQEKV
-382 ESATREATPS
+382 ENNRTNKEATPY
-392 GYEFTAGILH
+392 GFEFTAGILH

>member
-36 FTSSDGDYASAET
+36 FTSSNGDFDGAET

-70 ETINEDLKVGFVLES
+70 EEISPDFKVGFVLES

-145 NYTVAFGSGSV
+145 NYTFAFGSGSV
-156 TGSDWTRVDNAIS
+156 TASDWTRVDNAIS

-176 GFTAYA
+176 GLTGYA

-189 SKKTSTINGETL
+189 GTTDA
-201 TGEESKAESD
+201 EESKAESD

-220 QNGALEAV
+220 QNGSLEAV
-228 LVADMTMYGSIDT
+228 LVTDMTMYGSVDKKE
-241 YDHEKPEYD
+241 HEEAGA
-250 VDNGFTVTLGGNYE
+250 DNGFTVTLGGNYE
-264 FSNGLKLIA
+264 FSNGFKLIA
-273 FGQYFKDQWLNTS
+273 FAQYFKDQWLNTN
-286 ARAGVTLDGVKWA
+286 ARAGVTFDGVDYITDK
-299 TSNNSDLTK
+299 K
-308 ADGEGY
+308 GY

-321 LSLGANYPLGGGTIK
+321 VSLGANYPLGGGIIK
-336 GQIAYRDMD
+336 GQVAYRDMD
-345 NTKDVDFNRWFVAL
+345 NTDDVDFNRWFVAL
-359 GYDYPMSKRTSF
+359 GYDYPLSKRTSL
-371 FAMTGYTQEKV
+371 FAMTGFTQEKV
-382 ESATREATPS
+382 ENNRTNDEATPY
-392 GYEFTAGILH
+392 GFEFTAGILH

>member
-36 FTSSDGDYASAET
+36 FTSSNGDYDGAET

-70 ETINEDLKVGFVLES
+70 EEISPDFKVGFVLES

-176 GFTAYA
+176 GLTGYA
-182 MYSFKND
+182 MYSFRND
-189 SKKTSTINGETL
+189 SNKTIAGTTTP
-201 TGEESKAESD
+201 TGAEESKAEAD

-220 QNGALEAV
+220 QNGGLEAV
-228 LVADMTMYGSIDT
+228 LVTDMTMYGSVDT
-241 YDHEKPEYD
+241 PDHETAD
-250 VDNGFTVTLGGNYE
+250 VDNGFTATFGGNYE
-264 FSNGLKLIA
+264 FSNGFKLIA
-273 FGQYFKDQWLNTS
+273 FAQYFKDQYLNHN
-286 ARAGVTLDGVKWA
+286 ARAGVTLDGVNHV
-299 TSNNSDLTK
+299 TNN
-308 ADGEGY
+308 AGY

-321 LSLGANYPLGGGTIK
+321 VSLGANYPLGGGTIK
-336 GQIAYRDMD
+336 GQIAYRDMN
-345 NTKDVDFNRWFVAL
+345 NTNDVDFNRWFVAL
-359 GYDYPMSKRTSF
+359 GYDYPLSKRTLFRSLLCDDRF
-371 FAMTGYTQEKV
+371 H
-382 ESATREATPS
+382 S
-392 GYEFTAGILH
+392 GKG
-402 RF
+402 